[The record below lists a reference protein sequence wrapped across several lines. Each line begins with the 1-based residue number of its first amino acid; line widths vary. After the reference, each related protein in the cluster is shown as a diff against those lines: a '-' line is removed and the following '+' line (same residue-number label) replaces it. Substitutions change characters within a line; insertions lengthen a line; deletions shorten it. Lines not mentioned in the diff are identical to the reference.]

1 MIRLLLFVVLVLALG
16 FGFAWLA
23 DRPGDL
29 SIVWEGRRIE
39 MTLMTA
45 VTVMVSLIAAVMIVW
60 WLIRTIWQS
69 PRMVSRYFRANKRDR
84 GYQAL
89 STGLLAAGAGDAVT
103 ARKMNKRTKGLLS
116 ADQEPLI
123 HLLDVQAALI
133 EGRNDE
139 ARERFEAM
147 SEDPETRLLGLR
159 GLYLEARRQGAHEA
173 ARQYAERAAE
183 QAPQLP
189 WAGAAALA
197 CKTQE
202 GKWDEALK
210 LLDQQL
216 QAGTLD
222 AAEADRK
229 KAVLLTARGRDRLD
243 AEPLRARDDALAAL
257 KKVPGFAPAAV
268 VACKALLRND
278 NLRKAARTL
287 ETAWKTNPHPEIA
300 EAYVHARVG
309 DTSADRLKRAQRLE
323 KLKPLNAQ
331 AYDTVARA
339 ALEARQ
345 FDLAREKA
353 EASARLQPCEG
364 IYLLLADIEEAQ
376 TGDEGRVRHWLGQAV
391 RAPRDPAWTADGY
404 VSETW
409 EPVSPISGKLDAF
422 EWKVPVEQLS
432 GPEHEAGMSE
442 QSFARAIASLPPVRK
457 TEGRTE
463 DRPESGR
470 SVESDDAAGKGKAS
484 QEKPEA
490 VSGAAQDSS
499 SLEESPGEPSASSA
513 TLVTT
518 AGVVADP
525 VAGALAPA
533 ANVRDVPRPAP
544 APIADADAVLDGE
557 AAETSS
563 DTPGSEDRGDAS
575 RSRVKVDLAARV
587 ASRKREKQTE
597 DSPSTEARADG
608 TKKDDGATP
617 DAATAASAV
626 AKPAAKDDPG
636 TGATEKREQDSRP
649 APESKSREI
658 GEVEPES
665 ARDPEEEARAREAA
679 FLTHRP
685 DDPGVDADAEPE
697 KPGRFRLF

>member
-1 MIRLLLFVVLVLALG
+1 MIRLLFFVVLVLALG

-29 SIVWEGRRIE
+29 SIVWQGRRIE

-89 STGLLAAGAGDAVT
+89 STGLLAAGAGDAAT

-139 ARERFEAM
+139 ARKRFEAM

-197 CKTQE
+197 YKTQE
-202 GKWDEALK
+202 GKWDEALR
-210 LLDQQL
+210 LLEQQR
-216 QAGTLD
+216 QAGTLE

-257 KKVPGFAPAAV
+257 KSAPGFAPAAV

-278 NLRKAARTL
+278 NLRKAARIL
-287 ETAWKTNPHPEIA
+287 ESAWKINPHPEIA

-323 KLKPLNAQ
+323 KIKPLNAQ

-391 RAPRDPAWTADGY
+391 RAERDPAWTADGY

-432 GPEHEAGMSE
+432 GPQHEAEMSE
-442 QSFARAIASLPPVRK
+442 RSFDRAIASLPPVR
-457 TEGRTE
+457 RTE
-463 DRPESGR
+463 DDAENGKTVDHDDVAAKSKPSQKKADPAPR
-470 SVESDDAAGKGKAS
+470 SALDDLPDERLA
-484 QEKPEA
+484 
-490 VSGAAQDSS
+490 
-499 SLEESPGEPSASSA
+499 EPSAPSA

-525 VAGALAPA
+525 VADALAPA

-544 APIADADAVLDGE
+544 APIADADAVLDEE
-557 AAETSS
+557 AAETSKEK
-563 DTPGSEDRGDAS
+563 TKTGSTDRGEAS
-575 RSRVKVDLAARV
+575 KERVKVDLAERV
-587 ASRKREKQTE
+587 ANQKREKQ
-597 DSPSTEARADG
+597 ARETGSADADETSG
-608 TKKDDGATP
+608 DGDGKP
-617 DAATAASAV
+617 EPAAAPIA
-626 AKPAAKDDPG
+626 AKPATSHDARTD
-636 TGATEKREQDSRP
+636 ATEKREQDSKS
-649 APESKSREI
+649 APESKSKET
-658 GEVEPES
+658 GETEPEP
-665 ARDPEEEARAREAA
+665 ARDPEEDARARETA